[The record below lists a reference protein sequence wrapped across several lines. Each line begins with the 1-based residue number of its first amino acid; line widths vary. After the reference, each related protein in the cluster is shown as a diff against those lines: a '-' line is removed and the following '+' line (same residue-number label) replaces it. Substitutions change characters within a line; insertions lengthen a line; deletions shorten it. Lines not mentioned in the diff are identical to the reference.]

1 MDHEARLAVVE
12 NKVEYYEN
20 FLDKLDVAIDR
31 MSEASSHISKMLA
44 VHEERLQHASKIDEM
59 ILSTVESNKKDTNN
73 RLETIKDFS
82 ETETRELHEKIDR
95 IQLNIIEL
103 QKLKW
108 VVNGIGIA
116 ASISVVAVAGL
127 FQGFLTPS
135 NLPSIMRQPQ
145 VQQK

>member
-59 ILSTVESNKKDTNN
+59 ILSTVESNKEDTNN
-73 RLETIKDFS
+73 KIEIIRDFS
-82 ETETRELHEKIDR
+82 ETETKELHEKIEK
-95 IQLNIIEL
+95 IQLSIVEL
-103 QKLKW
+103 QKIKW

-116 ASISVVAVAGL
+116 ASIAVVAVAGL
-127 FQGFLTPS
+127 FQGFLTPG
-135 NLPSIMRQPQ
+135 NFPSIMRQPQ

>member
-59 ILSTVESNKKDTNN
+59 ILSTVENNKKDTNN
-73 RLETIKDFS
+73 KLETIKDFS
-82 ETETRELHEKIDR
+82 ETETRELHEKIDK
-95 IQLNIIEL
+95 IQLNVIEL

-116 ASISVVAVAGL
+116 ASISVVAITGL
-127 FQGFLTPS
+127 FQGMLTPA
-135 NLPSIMRQPQ
+135 NLPGIMKTPQ